1 LAGQK
6 PQKQWGFIA
15 ETALGDLLLVELKQA
30 NGAIMLFDDTEFDSY
45 TEAENKARKAFEL
58 YEDGKIPQALD
69 ELEAALQ
76 INPTNSSWH
85 FNKALTL
92 DTKGAFDDAI
102 SEYEI
107 ALQLS
112 PDDLEI
118 LNSLAVDYTRTGQY
132 DLAIETFEH
141 IQQLDPEFE
150 PCYCNRIITY
160 AEMGQHDL
168 AEQMFYLAQQLNPDC
183 ALCYYNIG
191 NSLFVRGEHKK
202 AIHCWLKT
210 SELEPSHPQINYR
223 IAQAYWAEGDYERGR
238 EYFLSELRINP
249 GDVDVILDF
258 GLFLLEVGDV
268 ESAKEKFNRI
278 LELKPGFAAA
288 LFYLG
293 EIAFNIADYGRALN
307 LFNEALQKDNKLTGP
322 QYRLAEYALM
332 RGQREEARGHLVS
345 EVKLAPEDTDIL
357 VSMGS
362 MFLGVGDMDYATH
375 CLLKVID
382 IDCANAD
389 AYYYLGLVSAI
400 KGRFEDAV
408 EFFGHAL
415 DIRPR
420 DVRAL
425 RDSAV
430 VCLGMGRLADAAERI
445 KKALVLAG
453 EDSQL
458 RILDRRIRMVQTTGR
473 IADFLRQFQ
482 PRFISYLVSRIL
494 FGRRVQPPRFPA
506 KARRSS
512 RRV

>member
-1 LAGQK
+1 LE
-6 PQKQWGFIA
+6 FIT
-15 ETALGDLLLVELKQA
+15 ETVLGDSLLVVLKQA
-30 NGAIMLFDDTEFDSY
+30 SGAVMLFDDMEFDSFS
-45 TEAENKARKAFEL
+45 EAEHKAKKAFEL
-58 YEDGKIPQALD
+58 YEDGKITQALA
-69 ELEAALQ
+69 ELDAALE
-76 INPTNSSWH
+76 INPANCSWH
-85 FNKALTL
+85 FDKALTL
-92 DTKGAFDDAI
+92 DTKGEFDDAI
-102 SEYEI
+102 IEYEI
-107 ALQLS
+107 ALQLT

-118 LNSLAVDYTRTGQY
+118 LNSLAVDYTRTGKY

-141 IQQLDPEFE
+141 IQQLDAEFE

-160 AEMGQHDL
+160 TEMGQHDL

-191 NSLFVRGEHKK
+191 NSLFVRGEYKK
-202 AIHCWLKT
+202 AIHCWLRT
-210 SELEPSHPQINYR
+210 AELEPSHPQINYR
-223 IAQAYWAEGDYERGR
+223 IAQAYWAVGDYERGR
-238 EYFLSELRINP
+238 EYFLAELRINP

-293 EIAFNIADYGRALN
+293 EIVFNSGDYGQAVK
-307 LFNEALQKDNKLTGP
+307 LFNEALQKDNRLTGP

-332 RGQREEARGHLVS
+332 TGCREEARNHLVS
-345 EVKLAPEDTDIL
+345 EVKLASEDTNIL

-375 CLLKVID
+375 CLLRVID

-420 DVRAL
+420 DVCAL
-425 RDSAV
+425 RDSALV
-430 VCLGMGRLADAAERI
+430 YLGMGRLTEAAERI
-445 KKALVLAG
+445 KRALDSAG
-453 EDSQL
+453 DDSQL
-458 RILDRRIRMVQTTGR
+458 KALSRRVRLVQATGR
-473 IADFLRQFQ
+473 IADFLWQIQ
-482 PRFISYLVSRIL
+482 PRFISYLMSRIL
-494 FGRRVQPPRFPA
+494 FGRRAHRG
-506 KARRSS
+506 